1 MMDREEWQTHVHEE
15 VEFWDEWLRTGGGEW
30 PEDFRS
36 RVDPQQRLP
45 ELIENALLNKGVAA
59 GSPIRILDLGS
70 GPLTSVGTI
79 SDHYQVEVVPV
90 DPLADHYRSLL
101 QKHHL
106 AAPVLPQ
113 LGEAERLDC
122 LFEPQSF
129 DVVWA
134 RNSLDHS
141 YDPLMCIYQA
151 YRVLKTGGTMIIVF
165 HPNEADHGN
174 YQGLHNWN
182 FDVRN
187 DAFVIESRRHLVDV
201 SRLLGKACK
210 VKIPARVARG
220 HRANMHIKFVKKA
233 HVGLFDLLSRANA

>member
-1 MMDREEWQTHVHEE
+1 
-15 VEFWDEWLRTGGGEW
+15 
-30 PEDFRS
+30 
-36 RVDPQQRLP
+36 
-45 ELIENALLNKGVAA
+45 
-59 GSPIRILDLGS
+59 
-70 GPLTSVGTI
+70 
-79 SDHYQVEVVPV
+79 
-90 DPLADHYRSLL
+90 
-101 QKHHL
+101 
-106 AAPVLPQ
+106 

>member
-1 MMDREEWQTHVHEE
+1 VDRLDWEEHIHEE
-15 VEFWDEWLRTGGGEW
+15 VAFWDEWLRTGGGMW

-36 RVDPQQRLP
+36 RLDPRQRLP
-45 ELIENALLNKGVAA
+45 ELIENALLNRGVAA

-70 GPLTSVGTI
+70 GPLTSVGAV

-101 QKHHL
+101 AKHRID
-106 AAPVLPQ
+106 APVLPQ
-113 LGEAERLDC
+113 QGEAERLDC
-122 LFEPQSF
+122 LFQAQSF

-134 RNSLDHS
+134 RNSLDHA

-151 YRVLKTGGTMIIVF
+151 YRVLKSGGTMIVMF

-182 FDVRN
+182 FDIRN
-187 DAFVIESRRHLVDV
+187 DAFVIESHHRLVDV
-201 SRLLGKACK
+201 SKLFGRVCR
-210 VKIPARVARG
+210 VKTPTWQSRG
-220 HRANMHIKFVKKA
+220 PRANMHVKFFKKT
-233 HVGLFDLLSRANA
+233 HVGLFDLLVSADA